1 MESYITFAYLGNKIR
16 LINKYSLTRYVSG
29 IFWLHSDFLV
39 ECSMLC
45 NKGFY
50 RWHRHSGRNREWSAH
65 KTIFRS
71 LAFWKTAFPV
81 KNKELSTASQEMKPT
96 ESFFCSNLI
105 KWNLDLH
112 SIIEPGNYKPG
123 LLKKRSCCY
132 LVTSIICVA
141 RLSCLLRMSSESVK
155 PSLVHVAYLVPRSC
169 SRLLGT

>member
-1 MESYITFAYLGNKIR
+1 MKSYITFAYLANKLQ
-16 LINKYSLTRYVSG
+16 LINRYSLTRYVSG

-50 RWHRHSGRNREWSAH
+50 RWHRHSGRKIERVHFQS
-65 KTIFRS
+65 K
-71 LAFWKTAFPV
+71 V
-81 KNKELSTASQEMKPT
+81 KNYRHTSSFSTASQEMKPT
-96 ESFFCSNLI
+96 ESFFCSNLF

-123 LLKKRSCCY
+123 SVLKKRSCCY

-169 SRLLGT
+169 SRLRGT